1 MTPIE
6 YAKAKGAANIYEY
19 AAIEERLF
27 ENWTNDINGY
37 ERKTTFYS
45 DLSIAE
51 FCSGIAGVKDTF
63 NRVCEEWKNDVE
75 YFTEFIMSL
84 NIKAW
89 AWDSRDNEGLSRLYS
104 ELYYQALDL
113 GYDTF
118 DEDGR
123 AYLFRMTD

>member
-6 YAKAKGAANIYEY
+6 YAKTKGAANIFEY
-19 AAIEERLF
+19 AVIEERLF
-27 ENWTNDINGY
+27 ENWTNDNGY

-51 FCSGIAGVKDTF
+51 FCSGIDGIKDTF
-63 NRVCEEWKNDVE
+63 NRVCEEWKSNVE

-89 AWDSRDNEGLSRLYS
+89 AWDSRHNMELTRLYS
-104 ELYYQALDL
+104 ELYYQALDM
-113 GYDTF
+113 GYDAF

>member
-6 YAKAKGAANIYEY
+6 YAKAKGAANIFEY
-19 AAIEERLF
+19 ATIEERLF
-27 ENWTNDINGY
+27 ENCTTALSGY

-51 FCSGIAGVKDTF
+51 FCSNIAGVKDTF
-63 NRVCEEWKNDVE
+63 TRVCEEWKNNVE

-89 AWDSRDNEGLSRLYS
+89 AWDSRGNEELSCLYS

-123 AYLFRMTD
+123 SYLFRMTD